1 MRMHSAMLAGSLA
14 LTLACGGGE
23 ATGPDDENTP
33 AAGTLLVTGGSM
45 GSKYQNIYVAR
56 DNQGV
61 SGAVVTVNGVT
72 IPEVAAGQYY
82 GALPDFLDA
91 GASVRLEVRA
101 GNQTVVGTA
110 IMPGQ
115 PVLLTPT
122 PNFTAPLG
130 TPISYAWT
138 AGSSPSRFYAGFL
151 YRTGTAGAQHWN
163 EVTGSVREATVTT
176 TGLPA
181 NATDF
186 EVFVNAYADGTFT
199 GPAHSMSRMNVR
211 VESGYRPITLT
222 P

>member
-1 MRMHSAMLAGSLA
+1 MRPHSAMLAMSLVA
-14 LTLACGGGE
+14 TLACGGGE
-23 ATGPDDENTP
+23 ATGPDGDNP
-33 AAGTLLVTGGSM
+33 AEAGTLLITGGSM
-45 GSKYQNIYVAR
+45 GSKYQNLYVAR

-61 SGAVVTVNGVT
+61 SGAVVTVNGIT
-72 IPEVAAGQYY
+72 IPQISPGQYY

-91 GASVRLEVRA
+91 GAAIRLEVRA

-110 IMPGQ
+110 IMPGL
-115 PVLLTPT
+115 PVLLTPS

-151 YRTGTAGAQHWN
+151 YRTGSAGAQHWN
-163 EVTGSVREATVTT
+163 EVSGNARDATVTT

-186 EVFVNAYADGTFT
+186 QAFVNAYADGTFT